1 MDKMTRQENRAQKAR
16 SMVTDLTQGSVVSQL
31 FMFAMPLFAANALQ
45 AVYNLVDMVVVGQ
58 VIGGAGMSAVS
69 IGGDILHLLTFFAI
83 GFSAAGQVLVSQYV
97 GAGRMDSV
105 RRLIGTMFT
114 FLMGVALVISVFCFV
129 IRYPILNALNTPA
142 ESYSYTM
149 DYMVTC
155 IVGLV
160 FIYGYN
166 IVSAILRGMGDSRR
180 PFMFIAVAAVLNTVL
195 DLLFVG
201 VFHMEV
207 FGAAL
212 ATVIGQAVSFIV
224 SIVYLYRR
232 KEEFG
237 FDFRPESFKID
248 RKLIV
253 PLLQLGIPM
262 AIQSA
267 AISISK
273 IVLTAWINAEGVIFS
288 ALSGIY
294 NKTGMMMGIVSNSFT
309 TAGSSMVGQCLGARK
324 YDRVPKIIRA
334 VLITGLAISTAV
346 TVLVLLFPEALCEMF
361 TGDREVLAQSAIVIL
376 PIVLNFYGAATRS
389 GAFSII
395 NGSGNSKL
403 NLLVALI
410 DGMISRVG
418 LAALLG
424 FGLKMGCRGFWYG
437 DALAGFMPFIIGTT
451 FFLSGKW
458 KRQAS

>member
-1 MDKMTRQENRAQKAR
+1 
-16 SMVTDLTQGSVVSQL
+16 V
-31 FMFAMPLFAANALQ
+31 
-45 AVYNLVDMVVVGQ
+45 
-58 VIGGAGMSAVS
+58 
-69 IGGDILHLLTFFAI
+69 
-83 GFSAAGQVLVSQYV
+83 
-97 GAGRMDSV
+97 
-105 RRLIGTMFT
+105 
-114 FLMGVALVISVFCFV
+114 
-129 IRYPILNALNTPA
+129 LNTPP
-142 ESYSYTM
+142 ESYDYTM

-195 DLLFVG
+195 DILFVG

-224 SIVYLYRR
+224 SIIYLYRR
-232 KEEFG
+232 REEFG

-248 RKLIV
+248 RQLIV
-253 PLLQLGIPM
+253 PLMQLGIPM

-267 AISISK
+267 AINISK

-418 LAALLG
+418 LAAFLG